1 MITYNGKESEYIYI
15 YIHIYNVVY
24 LLSHIQLCATLWT
37 VAHQTPLSM
46 EFSRQE
52 YWSGL
57 QWPPPVDLSNAGI
70 KPTSLTSPA
79 LAGSFFTTGVGF
91 YFFSRGSFQPR
102 DWIHVSCIGRWILYP
117 WVTSSVQLLNRVRLC
132 DSMHTAHHGFL
143 VHHQLLELA
152 ETHVHRVSD
161 DIQPSS
167 KIYI

>member
-1 MITYNGKESEYIYI
+1 M
-15 YIHIYNVVY
+15 
-24 LLSHIQLCATLWT
+24 QLCATLWT

-46 EFSRQE
+46 GFSRQE

-102 DWIHVSCIGRWILYP
+102 DWIHVSCIGRWILYLG
-117 WVTSSVQLLNRVRLC
+117 VTSSVQFSCSV
-132 DSMHTAHHGFL
+132 
-143 VHHQLLELA
+143 
-152 ETHVHRVSD
+152 VSD
-161 DIQPSS
+161 SLRLHACSTPWLSCPSPTPRACWNS
-167 KIYI
+167 CPLSQWWHPTIFEDIYIYIYIYIYKFAVHLKVTKIINQC